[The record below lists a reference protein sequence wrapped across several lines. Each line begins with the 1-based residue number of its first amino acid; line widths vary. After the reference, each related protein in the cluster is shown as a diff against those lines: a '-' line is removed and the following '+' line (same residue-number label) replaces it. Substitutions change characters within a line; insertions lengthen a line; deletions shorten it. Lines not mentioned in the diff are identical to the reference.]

1 MRAYLLIALAVV
13 ATAAPFAHAEEAAT
27 PPSGVTVNM
36 GALPTQQPKA
46 PVPRHKPST
55 DEMRALVVPMPRHK
69 PDPASLTA
77 EAPVAAQTMTTST
90 TETPALETA
99 PVEAPPVTAPSA
111 VPMPRPKPGTKLA
124 AKGPKEPKAPVI
136 GTEASPA
143 PPAPMT
149 SPQGAADIASALRGS
164 TMAPPT
170 VDPTAGFAVLT
181 QVRFQSGRTEL
192 GADAKAALD
201 GLATRLLANEE
212 RVRLAA
218 FSGAPG
224 DMSSEARRLSLERA
238 IAVRAYL
245 ESKGVPASRVDLLSF
260 GGAVHGASD
269 RVDVLVR
276 ST

>member
-1 MRAYLLIALAVV
+1 MRAPLLIALAL
-13 ATAAPFAHAEEAAT
+13 AAATTAARGEDAPAS

-36 GALPTQQPKA
+36 GALPTTQPKT
-46 PVPRHKPST
+46 PVPRHKPSPE
-55 DEMRALVVPMPRHK
+55 EMRALLVPVPRHK
-69 PDPASLTA
+69 PDPASLAA
-77 EAPVAAQTMTTST
+77 EAPATAPTETAATAT
-90 TETPALETA
+90 TETPAASPQA
-99 PVEAPPVTAPSA
+99 PAAALTT
-111 VPMPRPKPGTKLA
+111 VPMPRPKPGSKLA
-124 AKGPKEPKAPVI
+124 AAKPKETKAPEI
-136 GTEASPA
+136 GTEALPA

-170 VDPTAGFAVLT
+170 VDPTAGFSVLT
-181 QVRFQSGRTEL
+181 QVRFQTGRAEL
-192 GADAKAALD
+192 GDDAKTALD
-201 GLATRLLANEE
+201 ALATRLLANEE

-224 DMSSEARRLSLERA
+224 DMSSESRRLSLERA
-238 IAVRAYL
+238 LAVRTYL
-245 ESKGVPASRVDLLSF
+245 VGKGVPVNRVDVLSF

>member
-1 MRAYLLIALAVV
+1 MRVPLLIVFCALALS
-13 ATAAPFAHAEEAAT
+13 PAHAEEPQPA
-27 PPSGVTVNM
+27 PPSGVTVNL
-36 GALPTQQPKA
+36 GALPTKQPK
-46 PVPRHKPST
+46 T
-55 DEMRALVVPMPRHK
+55 PMPRHK
-69 PDPASLTA
+69 PSAEELRRALVPMPRYKPDPASLVADTTPAAPVDASATAPGSA
-77 EAPVAAQTMTTST
+77 EAAA
-90 TETPALETA
+90 A
-99 PVEAPPVTAPSA
+99 PGG
-111 VPMPRPKPGTKLA
+111 VPMPRPKPGSKLA
-124 AKGPKEPKAPVI
+124 GLKPTKEPKEREV

-181 QVRFQSGRTEL
+181 QIRFQSGRSEL
-192 GADAKAALD
+192 GADAKTALD
-201 GLATRLLANEE
+201 ALAARLLGNEE

-218 FSGAPG
+218 FSGTPG
-224 DMSSEARRLSLERA
+224 DMSSDARRLSLERA
-238 IAVRAYL
+238 LAVRTYL
-245 ESKGVPASRVDLLSF
+245 VSKGVPVNRVDVLSF

>member
-1 MRAYLLIALAVV
+1 MRASLLIALAV
-13 ATAAPFAHAEEAAT
+13 ATAASLARAEEPAA

-36 GALPTQQPKA
+36 GALPTQQPKV
-46 PVPRHKPST
+46 PMPRHKPSAN
-55 DEMRALVVPMPRHK
+55 EMRALVVPMPRHK
-69 PDPASLTA
+69 PDPASLAA
-77 EAPVAAQTMTTST
+77 EAPAATDPTIAATTI
-90 TETPALETA
+90 
-99 PVEAPPVTAPSA
+99 EAPAPPAASA
-111 VPMPRPKPGTKLA
+111 PDTVPMPRPKPGTKLA
-124 AKGPKEPKAPVI
+124 AKGPPKEPKEPVI
-136 GTEASPA
+136 GTEALPA

-201 GLATRLLANEE
+201 SLATRLLANEE

-245 ESKGVPASRVDLLSF
+245 VSKGVPASRVDLLSF

>member
-1 MRAYLLIALAVV
+1 MRVLAVIALSAL
-13 ATAAPFAHAEEAAT
+13 AAIPARAEDQPAQG
-27 PPSGVTVNM
+27 GVTVNM
-36 GALPTQQPKA
+36 GALPTAQPK
-46 PVPRHKPST
+46 T
-55 DEMRALVVPMPRHK
+55 PMPRHK
-69 PDPASLTA
+69 PSPD
-77 EAPVAAQTMTTST
+77 EMR
-90 TETPALETA
+90 ALL
-99 PVEAPPVTAPSA
+99 
-111 VPMPRPKPGTKLA
+111 VPMPRPKPDPASLAATEPAAPADATTAAAPAAPATAPLTATAQAPMPRPKPGSKLA
-124 AKGPKEPKAPVI
+124 LGKTPREPKEPTI

-164 TMAPPT
+164 SMAPPT

-192 GADAKAALD
+192 GDDAKTALD
-201 GLATRLLANEE
+201 ALAARLLSKTEE

-224 DMSSEARRLSLERA
+224 DMSSDARRLSLERA
-238 IAVRAYL
+238 LAVRTYL
-245 ESKGVPASRVDLLSF
+245 VSKGVPASRVDVLSF
-260 GGAVHGASD
+260 GGATKGGSD

>member
-1 MRAYLLIALAVV
+1 
-13 ATAAPFAHAEEAAT
+13 
-27 PPSGVTVNM
+27 
-36 GALPTQQPKA
+36 
-46 PVPRHKPST
+46 
-55 DEMRALVVPMPRHK
+55 
-69 PDPASLTA
+69 
-77 EAPVAAQTMTTST
+77 
-90 TETPALETA
+90 
-99 PVEAPPVTAPSA
+99 
-111 VPMPRPKPGTKLA
+111 
-124 AKGPKEPKAPVI
+124 
-136 GTEASPA
+136 
-143 PPAPMT
+143 MT

-181 QVRFQSGRTEL
+181 QVHFQSGRTEL

-269 RVDVLVR
+269 RVDVLIR